1 VDKPKAEITGGH
13 RFAMRT
19 EKAAALLREFRL
31 AQKMTQ
37 AALAR
42 ELGVIANTVAR
53 WERGEVP
60 IPHWTLP
67 YLELQRRVA
76 ELTSAL
82 AERKKTQKELRGTIE
97 AKNFELQVEK
107 AIGKASKGPTADQLH
122 SALCKAFLQDR
133 TTLLA
138 ISEIYLTLTRTSK
151 TIEGELYSVDSQ
163 PRTAGNA

>member
-1 VDKPKAEITGGH
+1 
-13 RFAMRT
+13 
-19 EKAAALLREFRL
+19 
-31 AQKMTQ
+31 MTQ

-60 IPHWTLP
+60 IPHWALP

-82 AERKKTQKELRGTIE
+82 TEGKKTQKELRGTIE

-107 AIGKASKGPTADQLH
+107 AIRKASKGPTADKLH
-122 SALCKAFLQDR
+122 SALCKAFWQDR

-138 ISEIYLTLTRTSK
+138 INEIYLILTRPSK
-151 TIEGELYSVDSQ
+151 TIDGELYSVDNE
-163 PRTAGNA
+163 PRTADGAQ